1 MPTLSITTTTQQAQR
16 VVAAYTDKLGFPA
29 TEADVKAA
37 LIDEIKSVVRAYEA
51 KVAYASVVV
60 PADVE
65 PT

>member
-1 MPTLSITTTTQQAQR
+1 MTAQQARR
-16 VVAAYTDKLGFPA
+16 VVAAYTDKLQLPQTA

-37 LIDEIKSVVRAYEA
+37 LIAEIKSVVRAYEA
-51 KVAYASVVV
+51 KIAHAAVTV

>member
-1 MPTLSITTTTQQAQR
+1 MADITMTAQQARR
-16 VVAAYTDKLGFPA
+16 VVAAYTDKLQLPQTA

-37 LIDEIKSVVRAYEA
+37 LIAEIKSVVRAYEA
-51 KVAYASVVV
+51 KIAHAAVTV